1 MLTIHYFLAWDH
13 PKLNHPHYIIHAA
26 SPFPALSPSVLWEL
40 LWAFIAKLKFQVQ
53 FYAANI
59 FLPLPLYFTDN
70 AGWSEQP
77 FPHSWAV
84 ARWPWTWGGEG
95 GARSSSTLTP
105 CSPGWW
111 MPCSQE
117 LSPLDTRFDCEP
129 ERSRCRFCKTW
140 HESNF
145 LLTLSCRVFYF
156 SCFIYISLLPE
167 AFYFQAWSCHPLLQ
181 KKKKGVKKVRYR
193 QELGN
198 EPLGTVLFLWFWRGL
213 FWCCF
218 FLIFIWLHPILVAK

>member
-1 MLTIHYFLAWDH
+1 MQASE
-13 PKLNHPHYIIHAA
+13 HPHYIIHAA

-40 LWAFIAKLKFQVQ
+40 LWAFIAKLRFQLQ

-59 FLPLPLYFTDN
+59 FLPLPLCFTDN

-84 ARWPWTWGGEG
+84 ARWPWTWGGGG

-111 MPCSQE
+111 MPCSQK

-140 HESNF
+140 HESSF
-145 LLTLSCRVFYF
+145 LLTLSCSDFTSLVL
-156 SCFIYISLLPE
+156 FIFLYCQKLFIFRPE
-167 AFYFQAWSCHPLLQ
+167 VATHSY
-181 KKKKGVKKVRYR
+181 KKEKGVKKVRYR

-198 EPLGTVLFLWFWRGL
+198 KPLGTVPFFVILKGAVLMLLFF
-213 FWCCF
+213 
-218 FLIFIWLHPILVAK
+218 